1 MDLLMPSLGT
11 LRTERQ
17 TMWIYIAIP
26 SGADISEVPGGH
38 LLLQI
43 SSYCGSQKLIQG
55 LMSHEL
61 MV

>member
-43 SSYCGSQKLIQG
+43 SSY
-55 LMSHEL
+55 
-61 MV
+61 